1 MSTRHYLKPNV
12 VFEPLINNWYANEML
27 LSPAHFAL
35 FLVNHHMQVM
45 ESFVDAP
52 EMHLEAAQDGSLMG
66 APFMNQ
72 PLDVLPDVEK
82 IIKDNK
88 AQLVECFAFAEGYQQ
103 FYELLLE
110 QADGFSIE
118 PFYDKLPEAL
128 RGYVELVYDVNNKP
142 LIRFFEGLLYNSPYY
157 KPELQSFGV
166 YEITGDERSSI
177 RSTPRLKNDYQ
188 FGFSMPFKEKALD
201 DLYKMRTEGGDL
213 AAVKQKLGITD
224 AQFDAFFTTEAPAH
238 VGRRFSGEGVRVRY
252 YGHAC
257 ILIETNEVSLL
268 VDPLISYDVGAEP
281 GRLTLQ
287 DLPEKIDYVL
297 LTHSHSDHTV
307 FETLLQIRH
316 KVGQVVVPKGNSGLH
331 CRPFTQAYSPAF
343 RV

>member
-12 VFEPLINNWYANEML
+12 VFEPLINNWYASEML
-27 LSPAHFAL
+27 LSPAHFSL

-52 EMHLEAAQDGSLMG
+52 EMHLEAAQHGSLMG

-72 PLDVLPDVEK
+72 PVDVLPDIEK

-88 AQLVECFAFAEGYQQ
+88 AQLAECFAFAEGYQQ

-177 RSTPRLKNDYQ
+177 RSTPRLQNNYQ
-188 FGFSMPFKEKALD
+188 
-201 DLYKMRTEGGDL
+201 
-213 AAVKQKLGITD
+213 
-224 AQFDAFFTTEAPAH
+224 
-238 VGRRFSGEGVRVRY
+238 
-252 YGHAC
+252 
-257 ILIETNEVSLL
+257 LI
-268 VDPLISYDVGAEP
+268 
-281 GRLTLQ
+281 
-287 DLPEKIDYVL
+287 
-297 LTHSHSDHTV
+297 
-307 FETLLQIRH
+307 F
-316 KVGQVVVPKGNSGLH
+316 
-331 CRPFTQAYSPAF
+331 
-343 RV
+343 